1 MEINLYFRSSG
12 SNTWKQFLHL
22 WENSFTK
29 VPQRVCWRSPRE
41 GAPERC
47 FTKKLLRNNSQNQY
61 GNVIDGTRN
70 VCKEHLVNIKIKFGK
85 FILSGTECLRPEILF
100 SYCTPCYGTENQRK
114 SAKVWWQKFVPVKR
128 LLVYKKCVS
137 LSINKVDNFTEYFS
151 KNAKIT
157 EIITQKEKLFIAYFF
172 TWIIRDFPLDSHT
185 GYFKCRKTKKQK
197 QTKVIRKRKYLADVW
212 LMRMMYDWLIV
223 WF

>member
-41 GAPERC
+41 GAPEKC

-128 LLVYKKCVS
+128 LLVYKKGVS
-137 LSINKVDNFTEYFS
+137 LSINKVDNLARMQKSLKLPRKKKSFS
-151 KNAKIT
+151 SRIFSRELFVIFLWTATQVISNA
-157 EIITQKEKLFIAYFF
+157 
-172 TWIIRDFPLDSHT
+172 
-185 GYFKCRKTKKQK
+185 GKQK
-197 QTKVIRKRKYLADVW
+197 NKNKQR
-212 LMRMMYDWLIV
+212 
-223 WF
+223 